1 MGKRET
7 GDWIRSV
14 AELERSDIPIPEM
27 YLLRNPIRNGTQ
39 WNSAK
44 RKRKTG

>member
-7 GDWIRSV
+7 AGWRRSV

-27 YLLRNPIRNGTQ
+27 YLLRNPQSGKGKPGKHLAH
-39 WNSAK
+39 S
-44 RKRKTG
+44 